1 MTSDQKELLL
11 WASDHVTIDREE
23 LTCFAAKMSS
33 LLCSSVSFSA
43 VFSKATLS
51 LSCKQKTGP
60 HNQQGMNC
68 EINTKF
74 NRDRTYLPA
83 YICYNWPQQWT
94 FHLAIHGRKWWLDPP
109 ASVGWLGRLP
119 WPGSGGWAPSVSS
132 SPPQPGDNNQTSQ
145 HHLRLPE
152 TIYTEIFE
160 PFIPIS
166 VSKFLTGR
174 ILTTQKIN

>member
-11 WASDHVTIDREE
+11 WASGNVTIDREE

-94 FHLAIHGRKWWLDPP
+94 FHLAIRGRMWWLDPP

-132 SPPQPGDNNQTSQ
+132 SPPQPGDNNHWNKSA
-145 HHLRLPE
+145 
-152 TIYTEIFE
+152 
-160 PFIPIS
+160 PFKTTRDHIH
-166 VSKFLTGR
+166 GN
-174 ILTTQKIN
+174 ILTFHPNISEQIFNWENSS